1 MKTIKKVFIYVLGFF
16 ILAIG
21 INISKRAGLGI
32 SPVSSIPYACELV
45 WGIELGKATY
55 LVYMGLMALQ
65 IILLRKNYK
74 VRSLLQI
81 IATFILGTFI
91 TYTST
96 KYLLFWLP
104 VPSNYFIQLVY
115 LFISIVVIG
124 VGVSLFLIPNI
135 MPLPAEGLAQA
146 IVEVSKGKVKFGN
159 AKIMVDSGM
168 VSISA
173 ILSII
178 FLGGLQ
184 TVREGTI
191 LAAILV
197 GKVVGFILKHYKQ
210 SVTDWFEKSEDKEI
224 NTEETVA

>member
-210 SVTDWFEKSEDKEI
+210 RVTDWFEKSEDKEI